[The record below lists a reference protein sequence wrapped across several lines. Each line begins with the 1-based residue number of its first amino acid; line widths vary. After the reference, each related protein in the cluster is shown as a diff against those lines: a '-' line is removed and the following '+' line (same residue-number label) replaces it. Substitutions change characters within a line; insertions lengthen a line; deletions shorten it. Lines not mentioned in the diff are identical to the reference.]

1 MKKVQKVQGL
11 FLSAKL
17 ADGSHVYNTFF
28 MNIALKVLKP
38 ACTKEFYAYICSR
51 FHAIVA
57 TERCNHSSSVQVAL
71 P

>member
-11 FLSAKL
+11 FHVAKL
-17 ADGSHVYNTFF
+17 ADGSRVCNIFF
-28 MNIALKVLKP
+28 VNIVLKVLKP
-38 ACTKEFYAYICSR
+38 ACAKVFYAYICSR